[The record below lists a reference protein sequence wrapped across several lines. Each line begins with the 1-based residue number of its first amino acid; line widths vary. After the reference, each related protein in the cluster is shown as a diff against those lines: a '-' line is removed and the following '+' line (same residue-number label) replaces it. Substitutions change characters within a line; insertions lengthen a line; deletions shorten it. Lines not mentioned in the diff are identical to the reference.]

1 MIRKSGYRF
10 SEKIMLK
17 QKDRAGW
24 RFEEKS
30 SRSRR
35 GAPPWDPRCPV
46 PEYGRRG
53 ATQRSEAA
61 MIGNA
66 CLNSANEC
74 GKTVFL
80 RPAPTAI
87 RCGMLWSSCLKEG
100 LADVD
105 DRFSASSDTARDLQH
120 HRLPD
125 ARRFLYRSGSE
136 ADADVGRRVAADAE
150 RYVAGARYSD
160 AVVRGHQGR
169 ASGREIPHRS
179 FVVAGRGRQASA
191 AAPQPRSD
199 PAPEPSVPAAAAVA
213 ESVLL
218 DRPQPKIL
226 HSDVKPSDA
235 APPDVKSPDV
245 KPPDV
250 TPTHVTAPDVK
261 PPDVTP
267 PHGAPR
273 APSPEVASPDLQQGS
288 SSPPSSD
295 EPPPR

>member
-10 SEKIMLK
+10 PKKIMLK

-179 FVVAGRGRQASA
+179 FVVADRVRRRGGRISAMAAVRQLNLFLADNAGFGGFPFGHRLAGAARNAGDIRPRCGRGAGQASF
-191 AAPQPRSD
+191 RC
-199 PAPEPSVPAAAAVA
+199 
-213 ESVLL
+213 
-218 DRPQPKIL
+218 R
-226 HSDVKPSDA
+226 
-235 APPDVKSPDV
+235 
-245 KPPDV
+245 
-250 TPTHVTAPDVK
+250 TPTAIRSRT
-261 PPDVTP
+261 
-267 PHGAPR
+267 R
-273 APSPEVASPDLQQGS
+273 AVRTGS
-288 SSPPSSD
+288 GCRRRIRAAGSPPA
-295 EPPPR
+295 ENPAF